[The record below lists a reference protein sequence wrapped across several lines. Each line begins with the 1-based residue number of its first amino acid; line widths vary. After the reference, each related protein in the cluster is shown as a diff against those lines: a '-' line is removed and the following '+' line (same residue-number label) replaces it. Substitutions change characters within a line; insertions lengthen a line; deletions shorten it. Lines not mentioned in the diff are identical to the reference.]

1 MGWRVDRLRCECWR
15 GGGGFGGE
23 SFGSKEWGS
32 MIR

>member
-1 MGWRVDRLRCECWR
+1 MGWGVDRLWCECWR
-15 GGGGFGGE
+15 GGGFGGE